1 MEYIPRGQVAPP
13 MSAKPP
19 QGKCR
24 ATAEVRR
31 YAAPTL
37 EQKIHTKSRTAYACE
52 FECLTPCDANRRITF
67 HQSPVEPRVAVG
79 ASQTEG
85 RGPIEAQCRPKRRD
99 FEARRSLGVA

>member
-31 YAAPTL
+31 YDEPTL
-37 EQKIHTKSRTAYACE
+37 EQNIRTKSRTAYACE
-52 FECLTPCDANRRITF
+52 FECLPPCDANRRIAF
-67 HQSPVEPRVAVG
+67 HQSPVAPRVAVG
-79 ASQTEG
+79 ASLSVG
-85 RGPIEAQCRPKRRD
+85 RGLFVALCW
-99 FEARRSLGVA
+99 FLCCVFVVCCFLG